1 MRLKLLSD
9 FYYNILKSN
18 FIKNSFI
25 LLASQLI
32 AKILPLIS
40 LLFAMKLY
48 STEDFGKFGLFVS
61 ISTITSSFANLALDN
76 YIVLSKDKKDLQ
88 LCVFSCVV
96 WASLFLVLQTFLSIF
111 VYKFFFDEYYILF
124 IGLYSFFRS
133 FSLVGTNLAIKF
145 EHIRALSIA
154 RILDSL
160 IFNIAFIGLG
170 FYGIGYI
177 GLIFCSFITFIPS
190 IIIPLI
196 LCRKEV
202 SFSIPSF
209 PEVVDFHHRNIEIP
223 KYIASANLIETLS
236 NHLHTILFNFLFD
249 IKLVGQLFFV
259 QRILASPIIIIHPI
273 TQYLLKS
280 LDNAIELTKSYKLI
294 RYFSYVY
301 LLFSSLMLGIFVALP
316 NKVILP
322 YVTNDWAQ
330 IVPIFQI
337 MFTWYILIYL
347 LKIISPVF
355 FKSKTHHYILN
366 YNIINLVATLGVSAV
381 GYFLELTFIIQLLC
395 FSMVKCLVCS
405 YFIFTGIRIAKKH
418 S

>member
-9 FYYNILKSN
+9 FYYNILKSS

-25 LLASQLI
+25 LLVSQLI

-40 LLFAMKLY
+40 LLFSMKLY
-48 STEDFGKFGLFVS
+48 STEDFGKFGLFIS

-76 YIVLSKDKKDLQ
+76 YIVLSKNKKDLQ
-88 LCVFSCVV
+88 LCIFSCVL

-154 RILDSL
+154 RIFDSL
-160 IFNIAFIGLG
+160 IFNISFIGLG

-196 LCRKEV
+196 LCRKEMN
-202 SFSIPSF
+202 FSIPSF
-209 PEVVDFHHRNIEIP
+209 AEVIDFHHRNIEIP

-249 IKLVGQLFFV
+249 IKVVGQLFFV
-259 QRILASPIIIIHPI
+259 QRILVSPIIIIHPI

-280 LDNAIELTKSYKLI
+280 LDNAVELTKSYKLM
-294 RYFSYVY
+294 RYFSYAY
-301 LLFSSLMLGIFVALP
+301 LLFSAVIIWIFVALP
-316 NKVILP
+316 NKIILP
-322 YVTNDWAQ
+322 YIKNDWEQ

-337 MFTWYILIYL
+337 MVTLYALIYL
-347 LKIISPVF
+347 LKIISPIF

-366 YNIINLVATLGVSAV
+366 YNIISLLVTLAVSAV
-381 GYFLELTFIIQLLC
+381 GYFLKVTFIVQLLC
-395 FSMVKCLVCS
+395 FSIAKCIVCS
-405 YFIFTGIRIAKKH
+405 YFIFIAIRIAKKH
-418 S
+418 R